1 MVEGTPGF
9 PYTDDASHL
18 LFVEGN
24 MGERY
29 VCACWC
35 EADAASQARLVPAAA
50 TSRLHCL
57 PTATS
62 TRCQRT
68 FHDDAASDL
77 ALVFLTWVVRQ
88 ISDVWSR
95 HVYHTSACSGR
106 QSDAISL
113 CQRQGDRLPSSIQVS
128 TQSAPCVVRPC
139 MASSMQCLCHS
150 TLAANIRTR
159 RGSKVI
165 FKMPIFRDERTV
177 IRTADGSADES
188 KADSASPTES
198 AAVDSAGA
206 EPAAAVDGA
215 AAPDG
220 KVEESPAPVTSG
232 VCSDDTDGFVHL
244 DSMSAGMGMCCL
256 QVTFQARDLTES
268 LRLYDQ
274 LAVLGPI
281 VVRAP
286 FGRSCRPGV
295 ADQ

>member
-1 MVEGTPGF
+1 
-9 PYTDDASHL
+9 
-18 LFVEGN
+18 
-24 MGERY
+24 
-29 VCACWC
+29 
-35 EADAASQARLVPAAA
+35 
-50 TSRLHCL
+50 
-57 PTATS
+57 
-62 TRCQRT
+62 
-68 FHDDAASDL
+68 
-77 ALVFLTWVVRQ
+77 
-88 ISDVWSR
+88 
-95 HVYHTSACSGR
+95 
-106 QSDAISL
+106 
-113 CQRQGDRLPSSIQVS
+113 
-128 TQSAPCVVRPC
+128 
-139 MASSMQCLCHS
+139 MQCLCHS

-206 EPAAAVDGA
+206 EPAAAVDGT

-232 VCSDDTDGFVHL
+232 VHSDDTDGFVHL

-286 FGRSCRPGV
+286 CCRSCRPGV